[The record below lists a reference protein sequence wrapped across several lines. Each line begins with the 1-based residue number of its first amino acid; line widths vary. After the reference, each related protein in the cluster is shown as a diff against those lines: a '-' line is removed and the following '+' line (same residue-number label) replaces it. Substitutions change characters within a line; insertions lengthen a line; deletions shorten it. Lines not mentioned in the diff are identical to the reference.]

1 MDWYVL
7 FYLPE
12 RLFILNLP
20 VIAFDAHVLKWNLD
34 DNPPDECARH
44 HVREASFYGTDTWT
58 LDLVMKLP
66 SSEEEEQGLLVQFI
80 GLQEKGMWPAK
91 RAVKAEGGIAME
103 IFEIMDAWVDEK
115 TGGRVDMMMVGGVAG
130 VVRI

>member
-1 MDWYVL
+1 MPLIV
-7 FYLPE
+7 
-12 RLFILNLP
+12 NLP

-66 SSEEEEQGLLVQFI
+66 PSEEGQGMLVEFI
-80 GLQEKGMWPAK
+80 GLQEKGMWPGK
-91 RAVKAEGGIAME
+91 KAVKAEGGVAME
-103 IFEIMDAWVDEK
+103 VFEVMDGWVEER
-115 TGGRVDMMMVGGVAG
+115 TGGRVDAMMVGGVAG
-130 VVRI
+130 AVRV